1 MKAILLPGENVTDC
15 ERVPSLTSVNVKKFY
30 SRTLLHLVHHSVMT
44 MTKGLADFIWVRGRE
59 LGRCEITCLPFRVG
73 GHHAYS

>member
-1 MKAILLPGENVTDC
+1 MSLIEC
-15 ERVPSLTSVNVKKFY
+15 ERVPSLTTVRVNVKKFY